1 MITGTNGP
9 YNAYEI
15 LEFVEKKHK
24 CESLNARNIPL
35 DELAKQL
42 ELMADDFKNPFL
54 ASASTRLAHVA
65 AALTCLQDALFYVR
79 MYKSLDTTGEGEK
92 RRQQLIDD
100 SETII
105 NLIRT
110 GGMYP

>member
-1 MITGTNGP
+1 MM
-9 YNAYEI
+9 
-15 LEFVEKKHK
+15 
-24 CESLNARNIPL
+24 SRNIPL
-35 DELAKQL
+35 DELANQL
-42 ELMADDFKNPFL
+42 EVMADDFQNPFI

-79 MYKSLDTTGEGEK
+79 MYQSLDTTGEGEK

-105 NLIRT
+105 SLIRT

>member
-1 MITGTNGP
+1 MM
-9 YNAYEI
+9 
-15 LEFVEKKHK
+15 
-24 CESLNARNIPL
+24 SRNIPL
-35 DELAKQL
+35 DELANQL
-42 ELMADDFKNPFL
+42 ELMADDFKNPLL

-65 AALTCLQDALFYVR
+65 AALTCLQDALFYVS

-105 NLIRT
+105 SLIRT
-110 GGMYP
+110 GGLYP

>member
-1 MITGTNGP
+1 MM
-9 YNAYEI
+9 
-15 LEFVEKKHK
+15 
-24 CESLNARNIPL
+24 SRNIPL
-35 DELAKQL
+35 DELANQL
-42 ELMADDFKNPFL
+42 ELMADDFQNPFI

-79 MYKSLDTTGEGEK
+79 MYKSLDTTGEGER
-92 RRQQLIDD
+92 RRQELIDD

-105 NLIRT
+105 SLIRT

>member
-24 CESLNARNIPL
+24 DESLKARNIPL

-42 ELMADDFKNPFL
+42 ELMAADFKNPL
-54 ASASTRLAHVA
+54 IASASTRLAHVS
-65 AALTCLQDALFYVR
+65 AALSCLEDALFCVR
-79 MYKSLDTTGEGEK
+79 MYRSADNTGEGEK
-92 RRQQLIDD
+92 RRQELIDD
-100 SETII
+100 SELII
-105 NLIRT
+105 NLIRN
-110 GGMYP
+110 GGRYQ

>member
-1 MITGTNGP
+1 M
-9 YNAYEI
+9 
-15 LEFVEKKHK
+15 
-24 CESLNARNIPL
+24 SRNIPL
-35 DELAKQL
+35 DELANQL
-42 ELMADDFKNPFL
+42 ELMADDFKNPFI

-79 MYKSLDTTGEGEK
+79 MYQSLDTTGEGEK

-105 NLIRT
+105 SLIRT
-110 GGMYP
+110 GGLYP

>member
-24 CESLNARNIPL
+24 DECLKARNIPL
-35 DELAKQL
+35 DELVKQL
-42 ELMADDFKNPFL
+42 ELMAADFQNPFI

-79 MYKSLDTTGEGEK
+79 MYKSTDVTGEGEK

-105 NLIRT
+105 SLIRT
-110 GGMYP
+110 GGLYP

>member
-15 LEFVEKKHK
+15 LEFVEKKYK
-24 CESLNARNIPL
+24 DESLKARNIPL

-42 ELMADDFKNPFL
+42 ELMADDFQNPLL

-79 MYKSLDTTGEGEK
+79 MYKCADTTGEGER
-92 RRQQLIDD
+92 RRQELIDD
-100 SETII
+100 SESVIS
-105 NLIRT
+105 LIRT
-110 GGMYP
+110 GGLYP

>member
-1 MITGTNGP
+1 MM
-9 YNAYEI
+9 
-15 LEFVEKKHK
+15 
-24 CESLNARNIPL
+24 SRNIPL
-35 DELAKQL
+35 DELANQL
-42 ELMADDFKNPFL
+42 ELMADDFQNPFIE
-54 ASASTRLAHVA
+54 SASIRLAHVA

-79 MYKSLDTTGEGEK
+79 MYQSLDTTGEGEK

-105 NLIRT
+105 SLIRT

>member
-1 MITGTNGP
+1 MTK
-9 YNAYEI
+9 YYDSSLAEI
-15 LEFVEKKHK
+15 NLSPPTAKMD
-24 CESLNARNIPL
+24 ARNIPL
-35 DELAKQL
+35 DELIEMFDQL
-42 ELMADDFKNPFL
+42 LDMTKSPVFL
-54 ASASTRLAHVA
+54 EATTRLSYTR

-105 NLIRT
+105 SVIRA

>member
-1 MITGTNGP
+1 MMN
-9 YNAYEI
+9 
-15 LEFVEKKHK
+15 
-24 CESLNARNIPL
+24 RNIPL

-65 AALTCLQDALFYVR
+65 TALTCLQDALFYVR
-79 MYKSLDTTGEGEK
+79 MYQCADTTGEGEK

-105 NLIRT
+105 SVIRT
-110 GGMYP
+110 GGLYP